1 MAEMRLAD
9 LPYALKENVLEDS
22 QDFVAFLGHCIAHG
36 AKSKSQNFQDIW
48 ALYENS
54 FETDLIYV
62 EFGATDGITGSNTY
76 LLQKDYHWRGLLA
89 EPNPIWYEALYKNR
103 TGEYGEPK
111 IVEKAVWT
119 DSGKDLTFLSPTE
132 SDLGTIQ
139 GYGEND
145 EHAEKRDGSP
155 TITVKSVGLAHM
167 LMDKF
172 SWYLENE
179 SYTLDISY
187 MSVDTEGSEYDI
199 LKAYFENKY
208 SKWFNINCITVEHN
222 YNPDTRK
229 NIRDLMEANGYVNKF
244 PEISRWDDFWKKIE
258 KVD

>member
-1 MAEMRLAD
+1 MAEMRLSE
-9 LPYALKENVLEDS
+9 LPYALKENILPDS
-22 QDFVAFLGHCIAHG
+22 QDFVSFLGYCIAHG
-36 AKSKSQNFQDIW
+36 DKSRSQNFQDIW
-48 ALYENS
+48 ALYENN
-54 FETDLIYV
+54 FQTDLIYV
-62 EFGATDGITGSNTY
+62 EFGATDGITGNNTF
-76 LLQKDYHWRGLLA
+76 LLQNEYHWRGVLA

-145 EHAEKRDGSP
+145 EHAAKRDGSP
-155 TITVKSVGLAHM
+155 TITVQSIELAYM
-167 LMDKF
+167 LMDNF
-172 SWYLENE
+172 SWYFDLNKI
-179 SYTLDISY
+179 LDIGY

-199 LKAYFENKY
+199 LKAYFDDER
-208 SKWFNINCITVEHN
+208 SKHFNIKCVTIEHN
-222 YNPDTRK
+222 YNPEVRK

-244 PEISRWDDFWKKIE
+244 PEISRWDDFWKK
-258 KVD
+258 VD